1 MDPITII
8 VTAVAAGAALGLT
21 DAAAQAIKDA
31 YAGLRALI
39 IRKYGDQGD
48 VQDAVEKVEAHPDS
62 SARKAL
68 LEEELEKTKAAEDAE
83 LLKAAQDLLAAAQP
97 ESAQQGRQAVSIVGD
112 ENIVTQI
119 SQQAGDHAFQIG
131 IARDVSNIDK

>member
-8 VTAVAAGAALGLT
+8 VTAVATGAALGLT

-48 VQDAVEKVEAHPDS
+48 VQDAVEKVEANPDS
-62 SARKAL
+62 GARKAL

-97 ESAQQGRQAVSIVGD
+97 ESAQQGQQAVSIVGD
-112 ENIVTQI
+112 ENKVTQI

-131 IARDVSNIDK
+131 IARDVKK